1 MKNNVKYPKAVLD
14 ELQFKNEHKQ
24 YVLNKIKQQ
33 NGEPRLVTKRRASR
47 KVIFSSIT
55 AAAIFVILI
64 GSANLSLG
72 AAKVAAKI
80 PYFHLFIQ
88 QEEYKHAAAEV
99 IGDVANAK
107 GYQLGSFE
115 LSIPDKEVKLGLRYS
130 ESDYNN
136 IKGHVEKNVNK
147 ALIANNFGSF
157 DIITKRERVIV
168 PEKEDPKVEKYQKE
182 SEALQQQIIAY
193 LEKNHYEMPFPVEA
207 RINQF
212 ERFIYVAIPKTE
224 TRTEELKQFLDTTTA
239 LYGGKFKYRISKI
252 NMKARE
258 QELRWEKNNIISILV
273 GGLMANKEFKVSGF
287 SYSFHPL
294 PLQITIKTSVDSS
307 DDKAKDL
314 AKRIEDEI
322 NSFIQTDDITKEVRN
337 DPYEITIVSKDKKKI
352 N

>member
-1 MKNNVKYPKAVLD
+1 MKNNVKYPKSVFD
-14 ELQFKNEHKQ
+14 ELQFKDEHKRN
-24 YVLNKIKQQ
+24 VLNRIKSQAGQ
-33 NGEPRLVTKRRASR
+33 NSVVTKKRTSR
-47 KVIFSSIT
+47 KVIFSTVS
-55 AAAIFVILI
+55 AAAVLVILI

-80 PYFHLFIQ
+80 PYFHYFIQ
-88 QEEYKHAAAEV
+88 QEEYKYAVAEL
-99 IGDVANAK
+99 IGDVANDK
-107 GYQLGSFE
+107 GYQLGSFD

-130 ESDYNN
+130 KKDYES
-136 IKGHVEKNVNK
+136 IKGHVEKNINK

-168 PEKEDPKVEKYQKE
+168 PEKEDPKVEKYTKDSQ
-182 SEALQQQIIAY
+182 ALEQQIIAY
-193 LEKNHYEMPFPVEA
+193 LKENHYEMPFPVQA

-212 ERFIYVAIPKTE
+212 ERFVYVAIPKTE
-224 TRTEELKQFLDTTTA
+224 TRTDELKAFLDNTTA

-252 NMKARE
+252 DMKARE

-273 GGLMANKEFKVSGF
+273 GGLMTNKEFKVSGF

-307 DDKAKDL
+307 DEDARSL
-314 AKRIEDEI
+314 AKRIEGEI
-322 NSFIQTDDITKEVRN
+322 NSFIQTDDLTKEVRN
-337 DPYEITIVSKDKKKI
+337 DPYEITILSKDKKKI